1 MGWEDCPV
9 VPLPGRTL
17 WLPQKEKKR
26 SCREEVIRKL
36 KKGGEVG
43 GFAKKGSPDIFL
55 GNWIDGQ
62 FFHEGREKICSFP
75 SFILSPLGLCK
86 VGVKKHIDVIRLCA
100 RHCPPSRK
108 KWKDKYK
115 SRVNEMEEHVRDIDL
130 TYACV
135 YVCSM

>member
-62 FFHEGREKICSFP
+62 FFHEGREKICSFS

-86 VGVKKHIDVIRLCA
+86 IGVKKHIDVIRLCA

-108 KWKDKYK
+108 KKKDKYK

-135 YVCSM
+135 YACSM